1 MMPSATNL
9 KQKTFQASAWIFVFP
24 FLAAWPFVSALP
36 VFSLINNPIVGL
48 TTSLDVIFLL
58 TGFWTIAGA
67 FAMFW
72 WLLRDEVRMQRFMN
86 RSDKGLMIGFYASLW
101 TALYIIAA
109 LANR

>member
-1 MMPSATNL
+1 MMASATNL

-36 VFSLINNPIVGL
+36 LFSLINNPVVGL
-48 TTSLDVIFLL
+48 STSLDVIFLL
-58 TGFWTIAGA
+58 TGFWAAAGA

-72 WLLRDEVRMQRFMN
+72 WLLRDDVRMQRLTN
-86 RSDKGLMIGFYASLW
+86 RADKGLLIGSYASLW
-101 TALYIIAA
+101 TTLYIIAA